1 MHIHEHLVCHSRPGQ
16 PGPGPGSALAD
27 PFHAVRSGAPL
38 QLQFVLFISPW
49 QDLKQEPGR
58 GRPGRPGPGR
68 PCLAPAARD
77 PARPTAAGGN
87 QPAAG
92 G

>member
-1 MHIHEHLVCHSRPGQ
+1 MSFQDRPVR
-16 PGPGPGSALAD
+16 PGPGPALAD

-38 QLQFVLFISPW
+38 QLHFVLFISPW

-58 GRPGRPGPGR
+58 GRPGRPG
-68 PCLAPAARD
+68 LAPAARD
-77 PARPTAAGGN
+77 PARPNAAGGN
-87 QPAAG
+87 QPVAG